1 MRTYCFIRILFSKSK
16 FALIRHYRMYS
27 RSSVWT
33 SSTVTRCNSGL
44 HITGETA
51 LVYYNICTLTISDE
65 KSHANCPITA
75 IRLMKRTITE

>member
-1 MRTYCFIRILFSKSK
+1 MRTYRFIRILFSKSK
-16 FALIRHYRMYS
+16 FALIRHYPMYS

-51 LVYYNICTLTISDE
+51 LVYNICTLTINDD
-65 KSHANCPITA
+65 KSHANCPITS